1 MRKILGSII
10 LAVAA
15 LVGSG
20 ATAQCITPEY
30 VDSLRIELAL
40 REMPEKII
48 YLPYALADQASDPD
62 RAGLWAISA
71 LDALR
76 WAGLHP
82 EMVAEKVSEENPD
95 IAAESQAD
103 SQTDAQANSPADSST
118 DAQVAPQANPQADS
132 TVTEPKNRADLRT
145 DPKISTAIALDR
157 LQELYSRFGDWD
169 KAIVAYAE
177 SPTAA
182 ASLRDST
189 ALAEAVIIKSLREA
203 QSKFALV
210 PAHNAF
216 EGLEALAESRKA
228 EREALLQAE
237 ANARKARL
245 DSLRKVQAASVDK
258 ITYTIRSGDTLG
270 GIAARYRVKVSDLKR
285 WNGLSSDFIR
295 EGRKLVIYKH

>member
-10 LAVAA
+10 LTVAA

-20 ATAQCITPEY
+20 ATVCCITPEY
-30 VDSLRIELAL
+30 VDSLRIELAT

-48 YLPYALADQASDPD
+48 YLPYALADQASDRD
-62 RAGLWAISA
+62 RAGIWAIPS
-71 LDALR
+71 LDAIR
-76 WAGLHP
+76 WTGLHP
-82 EMVAEKVSEENPD
+82 EMTAENVPAERQD
-95 IAAESQAD
+95 IASETLDETSAPD
-103 SQTDAQANSPADSST
+103 SIST
-118 DAQVAPQANPQADS
+118 AKDI
-132 TVTEPKNRADLRT
+132 RT
-145 DPKISTAIALDR
+145 DLKISTAIALDR
-157 LQELYSRFGDWD
+157 LQELYVQFGNWD
-169 KAIVAYAE
+169 RAIVAYAE

-182 ASLRDST
+182 SSLRDST
-189 ALAEAVIIKSLREA
+189 ALAEAAIIRSLREA
-203 QSKFALV
+203 QSKFELV

-216 EGLEALAESRKA
+216 EGLEALAESRRS

-245 DSLRKVQAASVDK
+245 DSLRKAQAANVDK

>member
-1 MRKILGSII
+1 MPKIWKSIV

-20 ATAQCITPEY
+20 ATVCCITPEY
-30 VDSLRIELAL
+30 VDSLRIELAM
-40 REMPEKII
+40 REMPERIL
-48 YLPYALADQASDPD
+48 YLPYALADRASDRD
-62 RAGLWAISA
+62 RAGIWAIPA

-76 WAGLHP
+76 WTGLHP
-82 EMVAEKVSEENPD
+82 EMTAENVPAERQD
-95 IAAESQAD
+95 IAAETLDETSAPD
-103 SQTDAQANSPADSST
+103 SIST
-118 DAQVAPQANPQADS
+118 AKDIR
-132 TVTEPKNRADLRT
+132 TDLR
-145 DPKISTAIALDR
+145 ISTAIALDR
-157 LQELYSRFGDWD
+157 FQELYGQFGDWD

-189 ALAEAVIIKSLREA
+189 GLAEAVIIKSLREA
-203 QSKFALV
+203 QSKFELL
-210 PAHNAF
+210 PAHDAF
-216 EGLEALAESRKA
+216 EGLEALAESRRS

-245 DSLRKVQAASVDK
+245 DSLRKAQAANVDK

-270 GIAARYRVKVSDLKR
+270 GIAARYKVKVADLKR
-285 WNGLSSDFIR
+285 WNGLSGDFIR

>member
-1 MRKILGSII
+1 MLRIWKSIVV
-10 LAVAA
+10 AVAA

-30 VDSLRIELAL
+30 VDSLRIEIAL
-40 REMPEKII
+40 REMPERII
-48 YLPYALADQASDPD
+48 YLPYALADRSSDPD
-62 RAGLWAISA
+62 RAGLWAIPA

-76 WAGLHP
+76 WAGHNN
-82 EMVAEKVSEENPD
+82 ET
-95 IAAESQAD
+95 ID
-103 SQTDAQANSPADSST
+103 SL
-118 DAQVAPQANPQADS
+118 
-132 TVTEPKNRADLRT
+132 DLRT
-145 DPKISTAIALDR
+145 DLHTSTLIALDR

-182 ASLRDST
+182 ASLRDS
-189 ALAEAVIIKSLREA
+189 AGLAEAAIIRSLREA
-203 QSKFALV
+203 QSKFELV
-210 PAHNAF
+210 PAHRAF
-216 EGLEALAESRKA
+216 EGLEELAESRKA
-228 EREALLQAE
+228 ERNALLLAE

-270 GIAARYRVKVSDLKR
+270 GIAARYRVKISDLKR
-285 WNGLSSDFIR
+285 WNGLSGDMIR

>member
-1 MRKILGSII
+1 MRKVLGSII

-48 YLPYALADQASDPD
+48 YLPYALADRASDRD
-62 RAGLWAISA
+62 RAGLWAIPA

-82 EMVAEKVSEENPD
+82 EMVAEKVSEEKPD
-95 IAAESQAD
+95 IAAESQA
-103 SQTDAQANSPADSST
+103 NSPAE
-118 DAQVAPQANPQADS
+118 PQADS
-132 TVTEPKNRADLRT
+132 TVTEPKTRADLRT

-189 ALAEAVIIKSLREA
+189 ALAEAVIIKSLRGA
-203 QSKFALV
+203 QSKFEFL

>member
-1 MRKILGSII
+1 MPKIWKSIV

-20 ATAQCITPEY
+20 ATVCCITPEY
-30 VDSLRIELAL
+30 VDSLRVELAM

-48 YLPYALADQASDPD
+48 YLPYALADRASDRD
-62 RAGLWAISA
+62 RAGIWAIPT

-82 EMVAEKVSEENPD
+82 EMMAENKSDENPE
-95 IAAESQAD
+95 AASESPSD
-103 SQTDAQANSPADSST
+103 SI
-118 DAQVAPQANPQADS
+118 
-132 TVTEPKNRADLRT
+132 VTEAPVDIRT
-145 DPKISTAIALDR
+145 DIRISTTIALDR
-157 LQELYSRFGDWD
+157 LQELYDQFGDWD
-169 KAIVAYAE
+169 RAVVAYAE

-189 ALAEAVIIKSLREA
+189 GLAEAVIIKSLRDA
-203 QSKFALV
+203 QSRFELG

-216 EGLEALAESRKA
+216 DGLEALAESRRS

-245 DSLRKVQAASVDK
+245 DSLRKVQAANVDK

-270 GIAARYRVKVSDLKR
+270 GIAARYRVKLSDLKR
-285 WNGLSSDFIR
+285 WNGLSGDFIR
-295 EGRKLVIYKH
+295 EGRKLVIYKN